1 MNPENEHVPDTSAAF
16 EDQRAGMVERQIRKR
31 GIKDPRVLNA
41 MRSVPRHL
49 FVPGSLRGSAYGDEP
64 LAIGEGQT
72 ISQPYVVASMTEALE
87 LTGSEKVLEVGAG
100 SGYQAASLSL
110 LAREVIAVET
120 RPLLAVAA
128 RQRLAELEYRNVRI
142 EVGDGSQGW
151 PAEAPYDAIL
161 VAAASRTIPPPLFE
175 QLVEGGK
182 LIMPLGASD
191 HQELRRIRKVNGR
204 IEEQLLFP
212 CRFVPLVGRFAWPD
226 VSLS

>member
-1 MNPENEHVPDTSAAF
+1 MKPENEPAPEASAAF
-16 EDQRAGMVERQIRKR
+16 EEQRAEMVERQIRKR
-31 GIKDPRVLNA
+31 GIQDPRVLNA

-49 FVPGSLRGSAYGDEP
+49 FVPSSLRGSAYGDEP

-87 LTGSEKVLEVGAG
+87 LAGSEKVLEVGAG
-100 SGYQAASLSL
+100 SGYQAAILSP

-120 RPLLAVAA
+120 RPLLAGAA
-128 RQRLAELEYRNVRI
+128 RQRLAKLGFKNVRV

-151 PAEAPYDAIL
+151 PPEAPYDAIL
-161 VAAASRTIPPPLFE
+161 VAAASRTIPPPLLD
-175 QLVEGGK
+175 QLVDGGR
-182 LIMPLGASD
+182 LVIPLGVPD
-191 HQELRRIRKVNGR
+191 HQELRRIRKLNGR

-212 CRFVPLVGRFAWPD
+212 CRFVLLVGRFAWPD